1 MLTRS
6 SKEFCW
12 WFRCPYEG
20 TILHVSLNLQKGT
33 NALLDLED
41 KFLRDLQ
48 QAPSRVHNALR
59 NVGKF
64 PLIITTNMDE
74 LLERFLWK
82 TGNGGEKL
90 RLDQV
95 GKKERRF
102 DSNVSVAKYLFFL
115 CQTLWRSYDPKSS
128 YKSVILFAALFWF
141 SLIKL
146 YFGHFSETNDTL
158 FVSISQTVFDDL
170 ASNNF
175 SAGLQ
180 IWLRM
185 YERFRVWEL
194 FAARLIS

>member
-128 YKSVILFAALFWF
+128 YKSVILFAALF
-141 SLIKL
+141 
-146 YFGHFSETNDTL
+146 
-158 FVSISQTVFDDL
+158 
-170 ASNNF
+170 
-175 SAGLQ
+175 
-180 IWLRM
+180 
-185 YERFRVWEL
+185 
-194 FAARLIS
+194 

>member
-175 SAGLQ
+175 AVGLQ

>member
-20 TILHVSLNLQKGT
+20 TIFHVSLNFQKGT

-115 CQTLWRSYDPKSS
+115 CQTL
-128 YKSVILFAALFWF
+128 
-141 SLIKL
+141 
-146 YFGHFSETNDTL
+146 
-158 FVSISQTVFDDL
+158 
-170 ASNNF
+170 
-175 SAGLQ
+175 
-180 IWLRM
+180 
-185 YERFRVWEL
+185 
-194 FAARLIS
+194 

>member
-1 MLTRS
+1 MLWCYWKS
-6 SKEFCW
+6 SQEFCW
-12 WFRCPYEG
+12 RFHCSYED
-20 TILHVSLNLQKGT
+20 IIVQVSLNLQKGT

-95 GKKERRF
+95 GKRWRRF
-102 DSNVSVAKYLFFL
+102 DSNVSAAKYFFPVSNL
-115 CQTLWRSYDPKSS
+115 VEILWSK
-128 YKSVILFAALFWF
+128 
-141 SLIKL
+141 
-146 YFGHFSETNDTL
+146 
-158 FVSISQTVFDDL
+158 
-170 ASNNF
+170 NF
-175 SAGLQ
+175 
-180 IWLRM
+180 LRKCD
-185 YERFRVWEL
+185 
-194 FAARLIS
+194 LIS

>member
-1 MLTRS
+1 M
-6 SKEFCW
+6 
-12 WFRCPYEG
+12 
-20 TILHVSLNLQKGT
+20 SLNLQKGT

-95 GKKERRF
+95 GKKGSRF
-102 DSNVSVAKYLFFL
+102 DSNVSAAKYFFPV
-115 CQTLWRSYDPKSS
+115 SN
-128 YKSVILFAALFWF
+128 
-141 SLIKL
+141 LI
-146 YFGHFSETNDTL
+146 
-158 FVSISQTVFDDL
+158 DDL
-170 ASNNF
+170 
-175 SAGLQ
+175 
-180 IWLRM
+180 
-185 YERFRVWEL
+185 
-194 FAARLIS
+194 

>member
-175 SAGLQ
+175 AAGLQ

>member
-146 YFGHFSETNDTL
+146 YFGHFSETNYTL
-158 FVSISQTVFDDL
+158 FVSISQAIFDDL

-175 SAGLQ
+175 AAGLQ

>member
-158 FVSISQTVFDDL
+158 FVSISQAIFDDL

-175 SAGLQ
+175 AAGLQ